1 MDFNDMEFP
10 ERPKMLQSVVID
22 QVTALLILEELNTL
36 NRTLAFIVARLDRIE
51 TKMNDN
57 H

>member
-1 MDFNDMEFP
+1 MNFNDMELP
-10 ERPKMLQSVVID
+10 ERPKMLQPVVID

>member
-10 ERPKMLQSVVID
+10 ERPKMLQAVVID